1 MGRIILYAP
10 QREETQKLL
19 EEIKAK
25 TKQEVERREPYS
37 FGIPMPFLKVI
48 DEEGRERVYEGLEEI
63 KKFLKS

>member
-10 QREETQKLL
+10 EREETYKLL

-37 FGIPMPFLKVI
+37 FAIPMPSLKII
-48 DEEGRERVYEGLEEI
+48 DEGGERVYEGLDEI

>member
-10 QREETQKLL
+10 EREETQKLL

-37 FGIPMPFLKVI
+37 FAIPMPSIKII
-48 DEEGRERVYEGLEEI
+48 DEEGRERVYEGLDEI